1 MYIGIFMSEM
11 LTVRV
16 ARETKAEM
24 ENYDINWSKYIR
36 ESIRQKLIE
45 LRREVAFQ
53 EMDEITSKMPRSKIS
68 MADEV
73 IKWRKKR

>member
-1 MYIGIFMSEM
+1 MSEM
-11 LTVRV
+11 LTLRV
-16 ARETKAEM
+16 AREIKAEM

-45 LRREVAFQ
+45 LRREAAFQ
-53 EMDEITSKMPRSKIS
+53 EMDEITGKMPISEVS